1 MPAASRPHGHAPG
14 RWMPRGAGAVATLD
28 VRRCTPRN
36 STFAPRR
43 RCVRVRVHATRAAA
57 LRRVQRAL
65 AQGTKHASFLP
76 RRSVPM
82 QTH

>member
-1 MPAASRPHGHAPG
+1 
-14 RWMPRGAGAVATLD
+14 MPRGAGAVATLD
-28 VRRCTPRN
+28 ARRCTPRN

-43 RCVRVRVHATRAAA
+43 RCVRERAARAAA
-57 LRRVQRAL
+57 LRRVRRAL
-65 AQGTKHASFLP
+65 AQGTKHAPFLP